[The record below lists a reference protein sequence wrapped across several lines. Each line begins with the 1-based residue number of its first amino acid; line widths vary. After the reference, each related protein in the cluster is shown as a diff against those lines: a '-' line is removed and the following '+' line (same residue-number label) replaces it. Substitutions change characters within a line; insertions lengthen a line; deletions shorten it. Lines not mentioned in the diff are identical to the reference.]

1 MVNKDNMD
9 FMPEVAIPPG
19 ETIRENMEF
28 LGMDQEELA
37 ARLGITS
44 KHLSNILNANAP
56 ITYETALKPV
66 AVNA

>member
-1 MVNKDNMD
+1 
-9 FMPEVAIPPG
+9 
-19 ETIRENMEF
+19 MEF